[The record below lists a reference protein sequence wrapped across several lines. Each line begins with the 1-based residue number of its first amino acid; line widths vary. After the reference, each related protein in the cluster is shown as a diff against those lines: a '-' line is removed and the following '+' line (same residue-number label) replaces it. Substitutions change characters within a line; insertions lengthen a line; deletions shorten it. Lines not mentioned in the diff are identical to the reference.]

1 MTENVR
7 EEARERQDSG
17 RGAAEQDAASE
28 SGKGSGPMR
37 AQVPAQGAK
46 TGVPLRPAPAPAKS
60 GKTTGMQK
68 AAGLVRAVA
77 PLVQKVLP
85 LLEGNVAMAVT
96 NLLASRPAS
105 PRVDL
110 EPLENAMTRMRKDHI
125 DLRLSVADQNAAIKR
140 VADQVETVKDAV
152 DRAGAETKALDR
164 DVQQLKSRV
173 NVFAWIG
180 LILLLL
186 SVVMNIV
193 LFEQMRQLIH

>member
-7 EEARERQDSG
+7 EEAKERQDSE
-17 RGAAEQDAASE
+17 RESASE
-28 SGKGSGPMR
+28 PGKGGAPM
-37 AQVPAQGAK
+37 PAQSAK

-60 GKTTGMQK
+60 GKTTAMQK
-68 AAGLVRAVA
+68 AVGLVRAVA
-77 PLVQKVLP
+77 PLAQKVLP

-105 PRVDL
+105 PPVDL

-125 DLRLSVADQNAAIKR
+125 DLRLSVSDQNAAIKR
-140 VADQVETVKDAV
+140 VADQVESAKDAV
-152 DRAGAETKALDR
+152 ERAGAETKALDR
-164 DVQQLKSRV
+164 DVQQLRSRV

-193 LFEQMRQLIH
+193 LFAQMRQLIR

>member
-1 MTENVR
+1 
-7 EEARERQDSG
+7 
-17 RGAAEQDAASE
+17 
-28 SGKGSGPMR
+28 MR
-37 AQVPAQGAK
+37 TQAPGQVPAGGAK

-96 NLLASRPAS
+96 NLLASRPES

-110 EPLENAMTRMRKDHI
+110 EPIENAMTRMRKDHI

-140 VADQVETVKDAV
+140 VADQVESAKDAV
-152 DRAGAETKALDR
+152 ERAGAETKALDR
-164 DVQQLKSRV
+164 DVQQLRSRV
-173 NVFAWIG
+173 NAFAWIG
-180 LILLLL
+180 LILLVL